1 MEPPV
6 RGDDDRGDEEA
17 KLVPEWGLDGDDQ
30 IVVAGLGVLAILA
43 LGLFWQ
49 AWPGGA
55 DDGGRPE
62 SEVATSEVD
71 VELADPAREGDGG
84 VAGVENAA
92 PSSAT
97 VPEEAGAGTSTTISP
112 PAGPTTAARATAGR
126 VTITV
131 ARSVVDGVLE
141 ATSGLPG
148 RIEARA
154 DGAEIVL
161 TGFVANEAESRE
173 AQLLAT
179 AVAGV
184 DAVGNELV
192 LLEPAVAA
200 ALVEAGVDGATA
212 VGRGTSVTVSGTVDS
227 EADRSAALAA
237 ALAVDGVTEIVDDRL
252 NLAAATALDQ
262 LPQIRFAY
270 GSARIPAVGHPD
282 LDRAAELLRGA
293 GAIDLEIRGYTD
305 ASGSP
310 ARNLRLSQAR
320 AESVRNY
327 LLDAGVGEAS
337 LSAIGFGETEQFGA
351 APEANRVVRFR
362 QIDE

>member
-1 MEPPV
+1 MEPTV
-6 RGDDDRGDEEA
+6 RVDDDRDDDEA

-30 IVVAGLGVLAILA
+30 IVVVGLGVLAILA
-43 LGLFWQ
+43 LGLFWL

-55 DDGGRPE
+55 NDGRRPE
-62 SEVATSEVD
+62 SEVATS
-71 VELADPAREGDGG
+71 
-84 VAGVENAA
+84 
-92 PSSAT
+92 SAT
-97 VPEEAGAGTSTTISP
+97 ASEEAGAGPTNTTTTSP

-126 VTITV
+126 ATTSV
-131 ARSVVDGVLE
+131 ARSVVDGVRE

-148 RIEARA
+148 RVEARG

-184 DAVGNELV
+184 ESVRNELV

-212 VGRGTSVTVSGTVDS
+212 VGRGTSITVSGTVDS

-252 NLAAATALDQ
+252 NPATATALDQ
-262 LPQIRFAY
+262 LPRIPFAY
-270 GSARIPAVGHPD
+270 GSARIPALSHPD
-282 LDRAAELLRGA
+282 LDFAAELLRGA
-293 GAIDLEIRGYTD
+293 GAIEVEIQGYAD
-305 ASGSP
+305 ASGSS

-320 AESVRNY
+320 ADAVRNH

-337 LSAIGFGETEQFGA
+337 LSATGFGETEQFGPA
-351 APEANRVVRFR
+351 TEANRVVRFQ